1 MSNVEASYSIPY
13 SSRSTFGVSIG
24 ALKLLVPVP
33 IPVPVPPTARTSIT
47 RTVALNALIHG
58 ALTLLT
64 IGAKEIAQ
72 RIGVIL

>member
-1 MSNVEASYSIPY
+1 MSNVEASYLIPY
-13 SSRSTFGVSIG
+13 SSLSTFGVSIG

-47 RTVALNALIHG
+47 RTVAPNALILG

-64 IGAKEIAQ
+64 LGATEIAQ
-72 RIGVIL
+72 RVGVIL